1 MFRDLSFRY
10 KIPLRGTALILIT
23 SFAITAALIFRAYD
37 DLKQDLL
44 ANAEGLAGVMAHTL
58 IPAMLKEDVWHA
70 FEIIRTPFSSAALA
84 PHSSLQAQNILIID
98 KDFQVYVASDPRR
111 FQMHSP
117 VSAAGHEYTL
127 LEEHLRE
134 NSAITS
140 QVLDL
145 PRTEHLYVTTPII
158 SDKVRLGTLV
168 ISYPRE
174 SFTPRF
180 VRFAGRAA
188 FATLIVLGALLPL
201 SWYWG
206 TRLAEPL
213 VKLAGCIG
221 RIGHVSPGSL
231 HCELYESK
239 DEIGQVGTRFKTM
252 LRELQIKQE
261 LEQQVIATERLAAVG
276 QLTASIAHE
285 INNPLGGML
294 NAINT
299 QKRYGQN
306 DAMTDKTLSLLER
319 GLLQIKDTVSALL
332 VEARQSSRDFGP
344 EDMDDIRTLITPD
357 IQRQQARLKW
367 NVKMDTVPLSAS
379 LIRQIL
385 INLLLNAVKA
395 VPSRGVVSC
404 SVTTNG
410 TQLVLHISNS
420 GSPIPDKQLSHLFE
434 PFMHYRADG
443 NGLGLWVCY
452 QIVKQ
457 LGGTIE
463 ARSDDAETC
472 FTATIPLPS

>member
-1 MFRDLSFRY
+1 VFRDLSFRY
-10 KIPLRGTALILIT
+10 KIPLRGTVLILIT

-37 DLKQDLL
+37 DLKQDLI

-58 IPAMLKEDVWHA
+58 VPAMLKEDIWHA
-70 FEIIRTPFSSAALA
+70 FEIVRTPFTAAA
-84 PHSSLQAQNILIID
+84 FDQSSLQAQNILILNN
-98 KDFQVYVASDPRR
+98 DFQVYVASDPRQ
-111 FQMHSP
+111 FPMHSP
-117 VSAAGHEYTL
+117 VTSAGPEFAL
-127 LEEHLRE
+127 LEQGLRE
-134 NSAITS
+134 SRTATS
-140 QVLDL
+140 QVVDL

-158 SDKVRLGTLV
+158 SDNVRLGTLV

-188 FATLIVLGALLPL
+188 VATLIVLGTLLPL

-206 TRLAEPL
+206 ARLAEPL
-213 VKLAGCIG
+213 VKLAGCLSRIG
-221 RIGHVSPGSL
+221 REPPGNMQ
-231 HCELYESK
+231 CDLYESK
-239 DEIGQVGTRFKTM
+239 DEIGQVGTGFKAM

-299 QKRYGQN
+299 QKRYGQH

-357 IQRQQARLKW
+357 IQRQQARLEW
-367 NVKMDTVPLSAS
+367 DVRMDTVPLSAS

-385 INLLLNAVKA
+385 INLLLNAAKA
-395 VPSRGVVSC
+395 VPPRGIVAC
-404 SVTTNG
+404 RVTTDSR
-410 TQLVLHISNS
+410 QLVLHICNS
-420 GSPIPDKQLSHLFE
+420 GSPIPEKQMSHLFE
-434 PFMHYRADG
+434 PFVHYRADG

-452 QIVKQ
+452 QIVSQ

-463 ARSDDAETC
+463 ARSEQDATR
-472 FTATIPLPS
+472 FKTTIPLPS

>member
-10 KIPLRGTALILIT
+10 KIPLRGTVLILIT

-37 DLKQDLL
+37 DLKQDLI

-58 IPAMLKEDVWHA
+58 VPAILKDDIWHA
-70 FEIIRTPFSSAALA
+70 FEIVRTPFSAAALTR
-84 PHSSLQAQNILIID
+84 SSLQAQNILIINND
-98 KDFQVYVASDPRR
+98 NNIYVASDPER

-117 VSAAGHEYTL
+117 LTTAGAEFAL
-127 LEEHLRE
+127 LEQQLRQ
-134 NSAITS
+134 NSDATS

-145 PRTEHLYVTTPII
+145 PQTEHLYVTTPII

-174 SFTPRF
+174 GFTPRF

-188 FATLIVLGALLPL
+188 IATLIVLGALLPL

-206 TRLAEPL
+206 TRLADPL
-213 VKLAGCIG
+213 VKLAGCLG
-221 RIGHVSPGSL
+221 RIGRESPDNL
-231 HCELYESK
+231 HCDLYESK
-239 DEIGQVGTRFKTM
+239 DEIGQVGTRFKAM
-252 LRELQIKQE
+252 LHELQIKQS

-294 NAINT
+294 NTIST
-299 QKRYGQN
+299 QKRYGHN
-306 DAMTDKTLSLLER
+306 DAMTDKTLALLER

-357 IQRQQARLKW
+357 IQRQQAKLKW
-367 NVKMDTVPLSAS
+367 DVRVGTVPLSAS

-395 VPSRGVVSC
+395 TPSRGRVFC
-404 SVTTNG
+404 RVTTD
-410 TQLVLHISNS
+410 TRKLVLHICNS
-420 GSPIPDKQLSHLFE
+420 GEPIPEKQMSHLFE
-434 PFMHYRADG
+434 PFVHYRADG

-452 QIVKQ
+452 QIVTQ

-463 ARSDDAETC
+463 AANRDDETC
-472 FTATIPLPS
+472 FTATIPIPS

>member
-1 MFRDLSFRY
+1 VFRDLSFRY
-10 KIPLRGTALILIT
+10 KIPLRGTVLILIT

-37 DLKQDLL
+37 DLKQDLI

-58 IPAMLKEDVWHA
+58 VPAMLREDIWHA
-70 FEIIRTPFSSAALA
+70 FEIVRTPFSAEAFARSTLK
-84 PHSSLQAQNILIID
+84 AQNIFIID
-98 KDFQVYVASDPRR
+98 NDFQIYVASDPGRL
-111 FQMHSP
+111 QMHSP
-117 VSAAGHEYTL
+117 VSAAGPEFAL
-127 LEEHLRE
+127 LERHLRE
-134 NSAITS
+134 NSVVNS

-145 PRTEHLYVTTPII
+145 PRTEYLYVTTSII
-158 SDKVRLGTLV
+158 SDRVRLGTLV
-168 ISYPRE
+168 LSYPRE

-188 FATLIVLGALLPL
+188 VATLIVLAALLPL

-206 TRLAEPL
+206 ARLAEPL
-213 VKLAGCIG
+213 VKLAGCLG
-221 RIGHVSPGSL
+221 RIGREPPGSL
-231 HCELYESK
+231 HCDLYESR
-239 DEIGQVGTRFKTM
+239 DEIGQVGTRFKGM
-252 LRELQIKQE
+252 LRDLQLKQE

-294 NAINT
+294 NTINT

-357 IQRQQARLKW
+357 IQRQQARLEW
-367 NVKMDTVPLSAS
+367 DVRLDTVPLSAS

-395 VPSRGVVSC
+395 VPSRGTVSC
-404 SVTTNG
+404 SVTSNTS
-410 TQLVLHISNS
+410 QLVLHIRNS
-420 GSPIPDKQLSHLFE
+420 GSPIPEKQLSHLFE
-434 PFMHYRADG
+434 PFVHYRADG

-452 QIVKQ
+452 QIVNQ

-463 ARSDDAETC
+463 AQSDDDETR
-472 FTATIPLPS
+472 FTTIIPLPS

>member
-10 KIPLRGTALILIT
+10 KIPLRGTVLILIT
-23 SFAITAALIFRAYD
+23 SVTITAALLFRAYD
-37 DLKQDLL
+37 DLKQDLI

-58 IPAMLKEDVWHA
+58 VPAMLKDDIWHA
-70 FEIIRTPFSSAALA
+70 FEIVRTPFTATADINA
-84 PHSSLQAQNILIID
+84 SLPAQNILIINN
-98 KDFQVYVASDPRR
+98 DFQVYVASAPNR
-111 FQMHSP
+111 FPMHSP
-117 VSAAGHEYTL
+117 VAAAGPEFTL
-127 LEEHLRE
+127 LEQHLRE
-134 NSAITS
+134 NRATAS

-158 SDKVRLGTLV
+158 SDNVRLGMLV

-180 VRFAGRAA
+180 VRFAGRAGV
-188 FATLIVLGALLPL
+188 ATLFVLAALLPL

-206 TRLAEPL
+206 AHLAAPL
-213 VKLAGCIG
+213 VKLAGCLG
-221 RIGHVSPGSL
+221 RIGRESPGNL
-231 HCELYESK
+231 HCDLYESK
-239 DEIGQVGTRFKTM
+239 DEIGQVGTRFRAM
-252 LRELQIKQE
+252 LKELQIKQD

-294 NAINT
+294 NAIST

-357 IQRQQARLKW
+357 IQRQQASLEWDVR
-367 NVKMDTVPLSAS
+367 MDTVGLSAS

-395 VPSRGVVSC
+395 VPPRGIVSC
-404 SVTTNG
+404 SVATDAK
-410 TQLVLHISNS
+410 QLVLHIRNS
-420 GSPIPDKQLSHLFE
+420 GSPIPEKQMSHLFE
-434 PFMHYRADG
+434 PFVHYRADG

-452 QIVKQ
+452 QIVSQ

-463 ARSDDAETC
+463 AHSHDNETT
-472 FTATIPLPS
+472 FKTTIPLPA

>member
-10 KIPLRGTALILIT
+10 KIPLRGTVLILIT

-37 DLKQDLL
+37 DLKQDLI

-58 IPAMLKEDVWHA
+58 IPAMLKDDIWHA
-70 FEIIRTPFSSAALA
+70 FEIIRTPFSTAALER
-84 PHSSLQAQNILIID
+84 SSLQAKNILILDNKHRI
-98 KDFQVYVASDPRR
+98 YVASDPGR

-117 VSAAGHEYTL
+117 LSTAGSEFTQ
-127 LEEHLRE
+127 LERHLSQNRV
-134 NSAITS
+134 ADS

-145 PRTEHLYVTTPII
+145 PLTENLYVTTPIV
-158 SDKVRLGTLV
+158 SDRVRLGTLV

-180 VRFAGRAA
+180 VRFAERAA
-188 FATLIVLGALLPL
+188 FATLLVLGALLPL

-206 TRLAEPL
+206 ARLAEPL
-213 VKLAGCIG
+213 VKLAGCLG
-221 RIGHVSPGSL
+221 RIGHEAPGNL

-239 DEIGQVGTRFKTM
+239 DEIGQVGTRFKSM
-252 LRELQIKQE
+252 LHELQLKQE
-261 LEQQVIATERLAAVG
+261 LETQVIATERLAAVG

-294 NAINT
+294 NTIST
-299 QKRYGQN
+299 QKRYGNN
-306 DAMTDKTLSLLER
+306 DAMTDKTLALLER

-357 IQRQQARLKW
+357 IQRQQAKLEW
-367 NVKMDTVPLSAS
+367 DVHVNPLPLSAS
-379 LIRQIL
+379 LIRQVL
-385 INLLLNAVKA
+385 INLLLNAVK
-395 VPSRGVVSC
+395 SVSQQGKVLC
-404 SVTTNG
+404 CVTTDDNR
-410 TQLVLHISNS
+410 LVLQICNS
-420 GSPIPDKQLSHLFE
+420 GTPIPDKQMNHLFE
-434 PFMHYRADG
+434 PFVHYRADG

-452 QIVKQ
+452 QIVSQ
-457 LGGTIE
+457 LDGTIE
-463 ARSDDAETC
+463 ARNGNGETC
-472 FTATIPLPS
+472 FTATIPIPS